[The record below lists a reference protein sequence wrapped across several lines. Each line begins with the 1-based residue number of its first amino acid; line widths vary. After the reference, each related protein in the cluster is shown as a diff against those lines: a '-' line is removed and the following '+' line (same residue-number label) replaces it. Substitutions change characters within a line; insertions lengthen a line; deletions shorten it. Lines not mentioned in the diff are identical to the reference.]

1 MKTVTVLLCLAAA
14 AALAGLPAATTMP
27 TTTLTP
33 HRAVSAPRPTAP
45 ERPAAPWLGLEQLS
59 PAERANARIHIE
71 PGTPGAGDA
80 VRRVEQLWNSGDFDA
95 ALAQFRSLG
104 GSFDLSNAFVAIN
117 WRTPVPTTGTDVE
130 PNVRIGNRDSAYC
143 TAFDRNAVN
152 GNLLVSLLRH
162 AGTQTYLD
170 TYLSTDN
177 GLTWNETVNGYW
189 SSPPGGLDGV
199 CVDTSFFVAYE
210 YPPENQVLCVRFD
223 ASNGQLIQFPSG
235 TYTDTVFRPA
245 PDTITEISMCGSE
258 EQWPGMYV
266 WALARTTRDSL
277 LFSWA
282 PGTGQPWTRSGTGIG
297 RCRGMLDCAINTGYS
312 TGGNWIWVSWIRYY
326 RPNVLCPALAWIDD
340 STTTWHYS
348 METLQTVVSSYATT
362 SVAAWHDTVFM
373 AYTHDDGSRFYT
385 QGIATYDGGAHY
397 SLKSLPDTVTNH
409 EMPGITGTHGEG
421 FALVQR
427 KYAGTGRPIVFTHA
441 GYNATGWSAEDS
453 ASDHSADGAERPLIQ
468 WIAPGTYGVVYVT
481 WGGTAYNSVWFN
493 HTSQTGIA
501 ERKPAE
507 PVPLGLRATSTGSGA
522 RLAFDNPAAGEISLR
537 VFDAAGRLARSE
549 DMALT
554 AGHHAL
560 VFAGTAAGVYFVQL
574 RAAGQTATAKFFITR

>member
-1 MKTVTVLLCLAAA
+1 MRTVTVMLCLVAAA
-14 AALAGLPAATTMP
+14 ASAGLQ
-27 TTTLTP
+27 
-33 HRAVSAPRPTAP
+33 
-45 ERPAAPWLGLEQLS
+45 PAAPWLGLEQLS
-59 PAERANARIHIE
+59 PAERANARVRIE
-71 PGTPGAGDA
+71 PGTPGADDA
-80 VRRVEQLWNSGDFDA
+80 IRHIELLWNSGDFDA
-95 ALAQFRSLG
+95 SLAQFRSLG

-162 AGTQTYLD
+162 AGARTYIN

-177 GLTWNETVNGYW
+177 GLTWGETVNGYW
-189 SSPPGGLDGV
+189 SSPPSDLEGV
-199 CVDTSFFVAYE
+199 CVDTSFVVAYP

-235 TYTDTVFRPA
+235 TYADTMFRPA

-258 EQWPGMYV
+258 ELWPGMYV

-277 LFSWA
+277 LFAWA

-297 RCRGMLDCAINTGYS
+297 RCAGMLDCATNPGYS
-312 TGGNWIWVSWIRYY
+312 TGGNWIWASWIRYY
-326 RPNVLCPALAWIDD
+326 RPDILCPALAWIDD

-348 METLQTVVSSYATT
+348 METLQTMVSYGTT

-385 QGIATYDGGAHY
+385 QGIVTYDGGAHY
-397 SLKSLPDTVTNH
+397 SLKNLPDTVANH
-409 EMPGITGTHGEG
+409 EMPDVTGTHGEG
-421 FALVQR
+421 LALVQR
-427 KYAGTGRPIVFTHA
+427 KYAGTGRPVVFTHA
-441 GYNATGWSAEDS
+441 GYDATDWSTEDS
-453 ASDHSADGAERPLIQ
+453 ASDHSADWVERPRIQ
-468 WIAPGTYGVVYVT
+468 WIAPGTYGAVYVT

-493 HTSQTGIA
+493 RTDWTGIA

-507 PVPLGLRATSTGSGA
+507 PALLGLRATPTGNGA
-522 RLAFDNPAAGEISLR
+522 RLAFDNPAAGKVSLR

-549 DMALT
+549 DMTLA
-554 AGHHAL
+554 AGHHTL
-560 VFAGTAAGVYFVQL
+560 VFAGTAAGIYFVQL